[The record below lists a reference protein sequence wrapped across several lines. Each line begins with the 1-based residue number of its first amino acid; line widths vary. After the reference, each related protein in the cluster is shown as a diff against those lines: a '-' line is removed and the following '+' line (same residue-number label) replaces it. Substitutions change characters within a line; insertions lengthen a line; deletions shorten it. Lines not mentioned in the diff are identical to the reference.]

1 MKRVYLDNA
10 ATTIVS
16 AEVLKEMMP
25 YFTDIY
31 GNSSSLH
38 SFGRE
43 AVAGV
48 DKARDLVADSIGAKN
63 SEIYFTSGGTEANNW
78 AIRGVAYANIKK
90 GKHIITT
97 QIEHLSI

>member
-1 MKRVYLDNA
+1 MKKVYLDNA
-10 ATTIVS
+10 ATTMLS
-16 AEVLKEMMP
+16 GEVLQEMMP

-63 SEIYFTSGGTEANNW
+63 SEIKKATKEIIIN
-78 AIRGVAYANIKK
+78 AIENKK
-90 GKHIITT
+90 HPRDLAQELVG
-97 QIEHLSI
+97 L